1 MPSTRKQEA
10 KEKRSRQSDV
20 MSDIENLD
28 VMLGNY
34 ANGDSRGQDTVDQLE
49 IDPESSRRQQGFDQ
63 EESNYRYLLHNNLS
77 ENSEITAETNRA
89 ISSEISSQM
98 SRKLEEMKSD
108 LNSHIL
114 EVINSAI
121 DEKILPSIENVI
133 ANKRESKNAKWDPRS
148 DRRHPDRNIQITQN
162 SDLESHG
169 RHKSKFC
176 QQVQDSGDDFPKLIA
191 TSSNQNNHRC
201 ENLVDFEQSDDEGYD
216 MVTGANFTT
225 HLVPEFLTARPMQ
238 SRNTIPLPNPSIDD
252 TLETTLP
259 AQQNQIPINTQETP
273 REPPVDPINRLA
285 DVILGMNTKQPSQ
298 TLMVRP
304 VSTTTL
310 TFDRKSGKFELF
322 EDLFHTM
329 IKMQPDM
336 TETMKI
342 NHFHSLL
349 PKNALQTFR
358 NINST
363 NRQTL
368 EDILAVFR
376 RKYVKPE
383 SQATAKHKWHKLV
396 FDPNTMKLPD
406 FLEEL
411 NQGAEKAFGEH
422 AQAMIDSLLY
432 AKLPPKLKRSVN
444 MARLE
449 NATYEEIVTHL
460 ERELELNG
468 LEEGDDIHVPT
479 MSTAPTATRPGT
491 GLLSSGIDP
500 NITCNY
506 CKKPGHVK
514 DDCRKLK
521 RKEEQKRN
529 GGQDTKKEYPKCPI
543 CDKTN
548 HPAERCWKG
557 AGAHLKPKNLKLDN
571 SKMRRKTEETPM
583 SQDDSNNKPTTSI
596 LKNPKN

>member
-1 MPSTRKQEA
+1 MPSTRKQKA
-10 KEKRSRQSDV
+10 KEKRARQSDV
-20 MSDIENLD
+20 LSDLENMN

-34 ANGDSRGQDTVDQLE
+34 PENQSDVDLNENVEVDSR
-49 IDPESSRRQQGFDQ
+49 
-63 EESNYRYLLHNNLS
+63 SNGTRTDMVRNCEDFRTLLTS
-77 ENSEITAETNRA
+77 EDRNRCEMTMETNRL
-89 ISSEISSQM
+89 ISEEISYQM
-98 SRKLEEMKSD
+98 NRKIDELKRNLDTQITES
-108 LNSHIL
+108 
-114 EVINSAI
+114 INSAI
-121 DEKILPSIENVI
+121 HDSTLPSI
-133 ANKRESKNAKWDPRS
+133 
-148 DRRHPDRNIQITQN
+148 QN
-162 SDLESHG
+162 SLSGQNSGLGTNVDSRSSRLSRNTQGKKHQSVWENTKC
-169 RHKSKFC
+169 R
-176 QQVQDSGDDFPKLIA
+176 VQ
-191 TSSNQNNHRC
+191 SNSNNHP
-201 ENLVDFEQSDDEGYD
+201 QSRDCSLSSLDCRDDHD
-216 MVTGANFTT
+216 MVTGANPTPRM
-225 HLVPEFLTARPMQ
+225 VPEFLTGRPTQ
-238 SRNTIPLPNPSIDD
+238 SGDNP
-252 TLETTLP
+252 
-259 AQQNQIPINTQETP
+259 QNQDLIDPQSPTTSPQDQETFGHNP
-273 REPPVDPINRLA
+273 AIDPLTRLA
-285 DVILGMNTKQPSQ
+285 NVLTGMTNKQTPQ

-310 TFDRKSGKFELF
+310 TFDGKSEKFELY

-329 IKMQPDM
+329 IKMQPEM

-349 PKNALQTFR
+349 RKNALQTFR
-358 NINST
+358 NINSAI
-363 NRQTL
+363 RQTL
-368 EDILAVFR
+368 EDVLAVLR

-383 SQATAKHKWHKLV
+383 SQATAKHKWQKLV

-411 NQGAEKAFGEH
+411 NQGAEKAFGEN

-449 NATYEEIVTHL
+449 SASYEEIVTHL

-468 LEEGDDIHVPT
+468 LEGGDDITVPT

-514 DDCRKLK
+514 DESRKFK
-521 RKEEQKRN
+521 RKEEQRRN
-529 GGQDTKKEYPKCPI
+529 DGQDTKKEYPKCPT

-557 AGAHLKPKNLKLDN
+557 AGAHLKPKNLKIEDAKPDN
-571 SKMRRKTEETPM
+571 TSPSQSET
-583 SQDDSNNKPTTSI
+583 NNKQTTSI
-596 LKNPKN
+596 LKNPKNSSCHDSNLIQNYASDNI

>member
-1 MPSTRKQEA
+1 MPSTRKQKA
-10 KEKRSRQSDV
+10 KERRSRQLDIMSDV
-20 MSDIENLD
+20 ENVDIMLGSYSRDGEGNASEDEMNLD
-28 VMLGNY
+28 SESNRLQQGSNVIGEDFRSLLNT
-34 ANGDSRGQDTVDQLE
+34 NSRENSQVTIETTRMISDE
-49 IDPESSRRQQGFDQ
+49 ISNQVSRRL
-63 EESNYRYLLHNNLS
+63 N
-77 ENSEITAETNRA
+77 EIKTSLNFQIQDA
-89 ISSEISSQM
+89 IS
-98 SRKLEEMKSD
+98 
-108 LNSHIL
+108 N
-114 EVINSAI
+114 AI
-121 DEKILPSIENVI
+121 TEKILPSIQNTLEMQGRPNFTMVDRRSNGLHPSPKSTEFTMKDQRSSGLQRNAEVGNSQEMVENRPKTCFTQE
-133 ANKRESKNAKWDPRS
+133 NGRQMSRESSTDSINS
-148 DRRHPDRNIQITQN
+148 EQN
-162 SDLESHG
+162 
-169 RHKSKFC
+169 R
-176 QQVQDSGDDFPKLIA
+176 
-191 TSSNQNNHRC
+191 
-201 ENLVDFEQSDDEGYD
+201 D
-216 MVTGANFTT
+216 MVTGANPTP
-225 HLVPEFLTARPMQ
+225 HMVPEFLTGRPMQ
-238 SRNTIPLPNPSIDD
+238 SREPLQRRNSNNDESQETIPQVS
-252 TLETTLP
+252 ETTAP
-259 AQQNQIPINTQETP
+259 TTGS
-273 REPPVDPINRLA
+273 DPINRLA
-285 DVILGMNTKQPSQ
+285 EVLVGMNNRPSAQ

-304 VSTTTL
+304 VSSTTL
-310 TFDRKSGKFELF
+310 TFDGKSEKFELF

-336 TETMKI
+336 TEAMKI

-349 PKNALQTFR
+349 RKNALQTFR
-358 NINST
+358 NINT
-363 NRQTL
+363 ANRQTL

-383 SQATAKHKWHKLV
+383 SQATAKHKWHRLV

-411 NQGAEKAFGEH
+411 NQGAEKAFGEN

-468 LEEGDDIHVPT
+468 LEEGDDIPIPT

-500 NITCNY
+500 GITCNY
-506 CKKPGHVK
+506 CKKPGHTK

-529 GGQDTKKEYPKCPI
+529 DGQNTRKEYPKCPT

-557 AGAHLKPKNLKLDN
+557 AGAHLKPKNLKLED
-571 SKMRRKTEETPM
+571 SKT
-583 SQDDSNNKPTTSI
+583 DDPSTSNNDVQHKQTTSI

>member
-1 MPSTRKQEA
+1 MPSTRKQKA
-10 KEKRSRQSDV
+10 REKRSRQSDV
-20 MSDIENLD
+20 MSDLENMN

-34 ANGDSRGQDTVDQLE
+34 QENQSDVDSNENVEMDSRSNGTRTDMVRNCEDFRTLLTSEDRKRCE
-49 IDPESSRRQQGFDQ
+49 IPTGANRLISEKISHQMNRKIDELKRNLDAQSTES
-63 EESNYRYLLHNNLS
+63 
-77 ENSEITAETNRA
+77 
-89 ISSEISSQM
+89 
-98 SRKLEEMKSD
+98 
-108 LNSHIL
+108 
-114 EVINSAI
+114 INSAI
-121 DEKILPSIENVI
+121 HNSILPSIQNSLSGQNSGLGTNVD
-133 ANKRESKNAKWDPRS
+133 SRS
-148 DRRHPDRNIQITQN
+148 SRLSRNTEGKKHQSAWGNTQN
-162 SDLESHG
+162 
-169 RHKSKFC
+169 RI
-176 QQVQDSGDDFPKLIA
+176 QQNS
-191 TSSNQNNHRC
+191 NNHPCSRDSSISS
-201 ENLVDFEQSDDEGYD
+201 LDIRGHHD
-216 MVTGANFTT
+216 MVTGANPTPRM
-225 HLVPEFLTARPMQ
+225 VPEFLTGRTTHSRDNPQ
-238 SRNTIPLPNPSIDD
+238 SQGPLDPPSPTASPHD
-252 TLETTLP
+252 
-259 AQQNQIPINTQETP
+259 QETSGP
-273 REPPVDPINRLA
+273 NHTIDPFTRLA
-285 DVILGMNTKQPSQ
+285 DVLTGMTNRPTSQ

-310 TFDRKSGKFELF
+310 TFDGKSEKFELF

-336 TETMKI
+336 TEAMKV

-349 PKNALQTFR
+349 RKNALQTFR
-358 NINST
+358 NINSA

-368 EDILAVFR
+368 EDVLAVFR

-396 FDPNTMKLPD
+396 FDTNTMKLPD

-411 NQGAEKAFGEH
+411 NQGAEKAFGEN

-432 AKLPPKLKRSVN
+432 AKLKRSVN

-449 NATYEEIVTHL
+449 NASYEEIVTHL

-468 LEEGDDIHVPT
+468 LEGGDDITVPT

-500 NITCNY
+500 NVTCNY

-514 DDCRKLK
+514 DECRKLK
-521 RKEEQKRN
+521 RKEEQRCN
-529 GGQDTKKEYPKCPI
+529 DGQDTKKEYPKCPT

-557 AGAHLKPKNLKLDN
+557 AGAHLKPKNLKMEDAKQDN
-571 SKMRRKTEETPM
+571 ASPSQSET
-583 SQDDSNNKPTTSI
+583 NNKQTTSI

>member
-1 MPSTRKQEA
+1 MPSTRKQKA

-34 ANGDSRGQDTVDQLE
+34 ANSDIRDRDIVDQIE
-49 IDPESSRRQQGFDQ
+49 IDPESSRRQQGIGQ
-63 EESNYRYLLHNNLS
+63 EESNYRSLLNTNLS
-77 ENSEITAETNRA
+77 ENSEITVKTSRA

-121 DEKILPSIENVI
+121 DEKILPSIENII
-133 ANKRESKNAKWDPRS
+133 ANKRETKNAKWDLRS
-148 DRRHPDRNIQITQN
+148 DGRHPDRNIQMTQN

-176 QQVQDSGDDFPKLIA
+176 QQVQDSGENFPKLIA
-191 TSSNQNNHRC
+191 TSSNQNNHRS

-216 MVTGANFTT
+216 MVTRANLTP
-225 HLVPEFLTARPMQ
+225 HLVPEFLTGRPMQ
-238 SRNTIPLPNPSIDD
+238 SRNTIPLPNPTTDD

-259 AQQNQIPINTQETP
+259 AQQNPIPINTQETP

-285 DVILGMNTKQPSQ
+285 DVIMGMNTKQPSQ

-310 TFDRKSGKFELF
+310 TFDGKSEKFELF

-342 NHFHSLL
+342 NHFYSLL
-349 PKNALQTFR
+349 RKNALQTFR

-383 SQATAKHKWHKLV
+383 SQATAKHK
-396 FDPNTMKLPD
+396 
-406 FLEEL
+406 
-411 NQGAEKAFGEH
+411 
-422 AQAMIDSLLY
+422 
-432 AKLPPKLKRSVN
+432 
-444 MARLE
+444 
-449 NATYEEIVTHL
+449 
-460 ERELELNG
+460 
-468 LEEGDDIHVPT
+468 
-479 MSTAPTATRPGT
+479 
-491 GLLSSGIDP
+491 
-500 NITCNY
+500 
-506 CKKPGHVK
+506 
-514 DDCRKLK
+514 
-521 RKEEQKRN
+521 
-529 GGQDTKKEYPKCPI
+529 
-543 CDKTN
+543 
-548 HPAERCWKG
+548 
-557 AGAHLKPKNLKLDN
+557 
-571 SKMRRKTEETPM
+571 
-583 SQDDSNNKPTTSI
+583 
-596 LKNPKN
+596 

>member
-1 MPSTRKQEA
+1 
-10 KEKRSRQSDV
+10 

-34 ANGDSRGQDTVDQLE
+34 PNSEIRGEDAIDQME
-49 IDPESSRRQQGFDQ
+49 IDPESRGRQQDLDQ
-63 EESNYRYLLHNNLS
+63 NEPNYRSLLNTNLS
-77 ENSEITAETNRA
+77 ENSEISVETSRMIN
-89 ISSEISSQM
+89 SEISSQM
-98 SRKLEEMKSD
+98 SRKIEEMKSD

-121 DEKILPSIENVI
+121 EERILPSNENVL
-133 ANKRESKNAKWDPRS
+133 ASSREVKTTKWDLRS
-148 DRRHPDRNIQITQN
+148 DGRHPDRNIQMTQN

-169 RHKSKFC
+169 RHQNKFC
-176 QQVQDSGDDFPKLIA
+176 QQVQDSGENFPKLIS
-191 TSSNQNNHRC
+191 TSSNQNIHRR
-201 ENLVDFEQSDDEGYD
+201 ENLVDFEQSDDDGYD
-216 MVTGANFTT
+216 MVTGANLTP
-225 HLVPEFLTARPMQ
+225 HMVPEFLTGRPMQ
-238 SRNTIPLPNPSIDD
+238 SRNNIPQQNDD
-252 TLETTLP
+252 NDALLDTTLP
-259 AQQNQIPINTQETP
+259 TQQMPMRTTEAIT
-273 REPPVDPINRLA
+273 EPPVDNINRLA
-285 DVILGMNTKQPSQ
+285 DVIMGMNTKQPSQ

-310 TFDRKSGKFELF
+310 TFDGKSEKFELF

-349 PKNALQTFR
+349 RKNALQTFR

-396 FDPNTMKLPD
+396 FEPNTMKLPD

-432 AKLPPKLKRSVN
+432 GKLPPKLKRSVN

-479 MSTAPTATRPGT
+479 MSTAPQQHDRELVSFHPASTRISRATIAKSRDMSKMTAENSRERRNKSAMADRIRRKNILNVQLATKRITRRNGVGKALEPT
-491 GLLSSGIDP
+491 SSPKTSNWIIP
-500 NITCNY
+500 
-506 CKKPGHVK
+506 KP
-514 DDCRKLK
+514 RKL
-521 RKEEQKRN
+521 
-529 GGQDTKKEYPKCPI
+529 P
-543 CDKTN
+543 
-548 HPAERCWKG
+548 
-557 AGAHLKPKNLKLDN
+557 
-571 SKMRRKTEETPM
+571 
-583 SQDDSNNKPTTSI
+583 
-596 LKNPKN
+596 

>member
-1 MPSTRKQEA
+1 MPSTRKKKA
-10 KEKRSRQSDV
+10 KEKRARQSDV
-20 MSDIENLD
+20 MSDVENLD
-28 VMLGNY
+28 IMLGSYSRDAQVEQGNISDVE
-34 ANGDSRGQDTVDQLE
+34 GDF
-49 IDPESSRRQQGFDQ
+49 ESDRRQQSTDLVEGNFR
-63 EESNYRYLLHNNLS
+63 SLLNTNVS
-77 ENSEITAETNRA
+77 ENSEITAETMRA
-89 ISSEISSQM
+89 INSEISSQM
-98 SRKLEEMKSD
+98 SRKLDEMKSD
-108 LNSHIL
+108 LNLQIMDA
-114 EVINSAI
+114 INSAI
-121 DEKILPSIENVI
+121 QEKVLPSIENTLNSVKTTQ
-133 ANKRESKNAKWDPRS
+133 NTKWDLRSDGRHSGLVGQSASNSDPRS
-148 DRRHPDRNIQITQN
+148 
-162 SDLESHG
+162 SG
-169 RHKSKFC
+169 RHQSAQAPLDLKSSGNRPKSSLKESNLYNRSR
-176 QQVQDSGDDFPKLIA
+176 DS
-191 TSSNQNNHRC
+191 S
-201 ENLVDFEQSDDEGYD
+201 VDSIESDVGYD
-216 MVTGANFTT
+216 MVTGAKLTP
-225 HLVPEFLTARPMQ
+225 HIVPEFLTGRPMQ
-238 SRNTIPLPNPSIDD
+238 SRKNIPQQNDDNDD
-252 TLETTLP
+252 TLDTTLP
-259 AQQNQIPINTQETP
+259 AQQPIRTNTTEAIT
-273 REPPVDPINRLA
+273 EPPVDPINRLA
-285 DVILGMNTKQPSQ
+285 DVIMGMNTKPSTQ

-304 VSTTTL
+304 VNTTTL
-310 TFDRKSGKFELF
+310 TFDGKSEKFELF

-336 TETMKI
+336 SEAMKI

-349 PKNALQTFR
+349 RKNALQTFR
-358 NINST
+358 NISSA

-368 EDILAVFR
+368 EDVLAVFR

-468 LEEGDDIHVPT
+468 LEEGDDIPVPT
-479 MSTAPTATRPGT
+479 MSTTPTTTRSGK

-500 NITCNY
+500 NVTCNY

-521 RKEEQKRN
+521 RKEEQKLN
-529 GGQDTKKEYPKCPI
+529 DGQGTKREYPKCPT
-543 CDKTN
+543 CGKTN

-571 SKMRRKTEETPM
+571 DQPEEST
-583 SQDDSNNKPTTSI
+583 SSHKDDTNKQNTSI
-596 LKNPKN
+596 LKNSKN

>member
-1 MPSTRKQEA
+1 MPSTRKQKA
-10 KEKRSRQSDV
+10 KERRSRQLDIMSDV
-20 MSDIENLD
+20 ENVD
-28 VMLGNY
+28 VMLGSY
-34 ANGDSRGQDTVDQLE
+34 SRDDENNASEDGMNLDLE
-49 IDPESSRRQQGFDQ
+49 SNRLQQSSNVIGEDFRSLLNTNSRENSQVTIETTRIISDEVSNQISRRLD
-63 EESNYRYLLHNNLS
+63 
-77 ENSEITAETNRA
+77 EINTSLNFQIQDA
-89 ISSEISSQM
+89 IS
-98 SRKLEEMKSD
+98 
-108 LNSHIL
+108 N
-114 EVINSAI
+114 AI
-121 DEKILPSIENVI
+121 TEKILLSIQNTLEMQGRPNSTMVDRRSNGLHPSPRSTEFTIKDQRSSGLQRNTEVGNSQGTMENRPKTCFTQE
-133 ANKRESKNAKWDPRS
+133 NSRLRSRESSTDSINS
-148 DRRHPDRNIQITQN
+148 EQN
-162 SDLESHG
+162 
-169 RHKSKFC
+169 R
-176 QQVQDSGDDFPKLIA
+176 
-191 TSSNQNNHRC
+191 
-201 ENLVDFEQSDDEGYD
+201 D
-216 MVTGANFTT
+216 MVTGANPTP
-225 HLVPEFLTARPMQ
+225 HMVPEFLTGRPMQ
-238 SRNTIPLPNPSIDD
+238 SREPLQRQNSNHDESQDTIPQVP
-252 TLETTLP
+252 ETTP
-259 AQQNQIPINTQETP
+259 SNTSP
-273 REPPVDPINRLA
+273 DPINRLA
-285 DVILGMNTKQPSQ
+285 EVLVGMNNRPSAQ

-310 TFDRKSGKFELF
+310 TFDAKSEKFELF

-336 TETMKI
+336 TEAMKI

-349 PKNALQTFR
+349 RKNALQTFR
-358 NINST
+358 NINT
-363 NRQTL
+363 ANRQTL

-376 RKYVKPE
+376 RKYLKPE
-383 SQATAKHKWHKLV
+383 SQATAKHKWHRLV

-411 NQGAEKAFGEH
+411 NQGAEKAFGEN

-468 LEEGDDIHVPT
+468 LEEGDDIPVPT

-500 NITCNY
+500 GITCNY
-506 CKKPGHVK
+506 CKKPGHTK
-514 DDCRKLK
+514 DECRKLK

-529 GGQDTKKEYPKCPI
+529 DGQAAKKEYPKCPT

-557 AGAHLKPKNLKLDN
+557 AGAHLKPKNLKLED
-571 SKMRRKTEETPM
+571 SKTDEAST
-583 SQDDSNNKPTTSI
+583 STNDAQNKPTTSI

>member
-1 MPSTRKQEA
+1 
-10 KEKRSRQSDV
+10 

-34 ANGDSRGQDTVDQLE
+34 THSETRDQEAIDQIE
-49 IDPESSRRQQGFDQ
+49 IDPESGRRQQDLDQ
-63 EESNYRYLLHNNLS
+63 NESNYRSLLNTNLS
-77 ENSEITAETNRA
+77 ENSEITVETSRMIN
-89 ISSEISSQM
+89 SEISSQM
-98 SRKLEEMKSD
+98 SRKIEEMKSD

-114 EVINSAI
+114 EDLNSAI
-121 DEKILPSIENVI
+121 EERILPSIENVI
-133 ANKRESKNAKWDPRS
+133 TSNREAKNTKWDLRS
-148 DRRHPDRNIQITQN
+148 DGRHPDRNIQMTQN

-176 QQVQDSGDDFPKLIA
+176 QQVQDSGENFPKLIA
-191 TSSNQNNHRC
+191 TSSNQNNHRR
-201 ENLVDFEQSDDEGYD
+201 ENLVDFEQSDEDGYD
-216 MVTGANFTT
+216 MVTGANLTP
-225 HLVPEFLTARPMQ
+225 HLVPEFLTGRPMQ
-238 SRNTIPLPNPSIDD
+238 SRNTIPLPNPSTDD

-259 AQQNQIPINTQETP
+259 AQQNPSPINTQETP

-285 DVILGMNTKQPSQ
+285 DVIMGMNTKQPSQ
-298 TLMVRP
+298 TLLVRP

-310 TFDRKSGKFELF
+310 TFDGKSEKFELF

-329 IKMQPDM
+329 IKMQSDM

-349 PKNALQTFR
+349 RKNALQTFR

-406 FLEEL
+406 FLKEL

-521 RKEEQKRN
+521 RKEEQKRS
-529 GGQDTKKEYPKCPI
+529 GGQDTKKEYPKCPT

-571 SKMRRKTEETPM
+571 TKTEETPM

-596 LKNPKN
+596 LKNSKN

>member
-1 MPSTRKQEA
+1 MEDQRSSGPQRNPEVVNMLKTKENRPKMCFTQENSSQ
-10 KEKRSRQSDV
+10 RSR
-20 MSDIENLD
+20 
-28 VMLGNY
+28 
-34 ANGDSRGQDTVDQLE
+34 
-49 IDPESSRRQQGFDQ
+49 ESSI
-63 EESNYRYLLHNNLS
+63 ESYTC
-77 ENSEITAETNRA
+77 EQNR
-89 ISSEISSQM
+89 
-98 SRKLEEMKSD
+98 
-108 LNSHIL
+108 
-114 EVINSAI
+114 
-121 DEKILPSIENVI
+121 
-133 ANKRESKNAKWDPRS
+133 
-148 DRRHPDRNIQITQN
+148 
-162 SDLESHG
+162 
-169 RHKSKFC
+169 
-176 QQVQDSGDDFPKLIA
+176 
-191 TSSNQNNHRC
+191 
-201 ENLVDFEQSDDEGYD
+201 D
-216 MVTGANFTT
+216 MVTGANTT
-225 HLVPEFLTARPMQ
+225 PHMVPEFLTGRPMHSPAPLQ
-238 SRNTIPLPNPSIDD
+238 RQNSNNDESQDAVPQVPETTTPTIPSD
-252 TLETTLP
+252 
-259 AQQNQIPINTQETP
+259 
-273 REPPVDPINRLA
+273 PVNRLA
-285 DVILGMNTKQPSQ
+285 EVLVGMNNRPSAQ

-310 TFDRKSGKFELF
+310 TFDRKSEKFVF

-329 IKMQPDM
+329 KKMQPDM

-349 PKNALQTFR
+349 RKNALQTFC
-358 NINST
+358 NINT
-363 NRQTL
+363 ANRQTL

-383 SQATAKHKWHKLV
+383 SQATAKHKWHRLV

-411 NQGAEKAFGEH
+411 NQGAEKAFGEN

-468 LEEGDDIHVPT
+468 LEEGDDIPVPT

-500 NITCNY
+500 KVTCNY

-514 DDCRKLK
+514 DECRKLK
-521 RKEEQKRN
+521 RKEEQRRN
-529 GGQDTKKEYPKCPI
+529 DGQDTKKEYPKCPT

-557 AGAHLKPKNLKLDN
+557 AGAHLKPKNLKLEDTTAAHTST
-571 SKMRRKTEETPM
+571 SK
-583 SQDDSNNKPTTSI
+583 DDAKNTQPTSI

>member
-1 MPSTRKQEA
+1 MPSTRKQKA
-10 KEKRSRQSDV
+10 KERRSRQLDIMSDV
-20 MSDIENLD
+20 ENVD
-28 VMLGNY
+28 VMLGSY
-34 ANGDSRGQDTVDQLE
+34 SRDDENNASEDGMNLD
-49 IDPESSRRQQGFDQ
+49 IESNRLQQSSNVVGEDFRSLLNTNSRENSQVTIETTRIISDEVSNQISRRLD
-63 EESNYRYLLHNNLS
+63 
-77 ENSEITAETNRA
+77 EINTSLNFQIQDA
-89 ISSEISSQM
+89 IS
-98 SRKLEEMKSD
+98 
-108 LNSHIL
+108 N
-114 EVINSAI
+114 AI
-121 DEKILPSIENVI
+121 TEKILPSIQNTLEMQGRPNSTMVDRRSNGLHPSPRSTEFTIKDQRSSGLQRNTEVGNSQGTMENRPKTCFTQE
-133 ANKRESKNAKWDPRS
+133 NSRLRSRESSTDSINS
-148 DRRHPDRNIQITQN
+148 EQN
-162 SDLESHG
+162 
-169 RHKSKFC
+169 R
-176 QQVQDSGDDFPKLIA
+176 
-191 TSSNQNNHRC
+191 
-201 ENLVDFEQSDDEGYD
+201 D
-216 MVTGANFTT
+216 MVTGANPTP
-225 HLVPEFLTARPMQ
+225 HMVPEFLTGRPMQ
-238 SRNTIPLPNPSIDD
+238 SREPLQRQNSNHDESQDTIPQVP
-252 TLETTLP
+252 ETTP
-259 AQQNQIPINTQETP
+259 SNTSP
-273 REPPVDPINRLA
+273 DPINRLA
-285 DVILGMNTKQPSQ
+285 EVLVGMNNRPSAQ

-310 TFDRKSGKFELF
+310 TFDAKSEKFELF

-336 TETMKI
+336 TEAMKI

-349 PKNALQTFR
+349 RKNALQTFR
-358 NINST
+358 NINT
-363 NRQTL
+363 ANRQTL

-376 RKYVKPE
+376 RKYLKPE
-383 SQATAKHKWHKLV
+383 SQATAKHKWHRLV

-411 NQGAEKAFGEH
+411 NQGAEKAFGEN

-468 LEEGDDIHVPT
+468 LEEGDDIPVPT

-500 NITCNY
+500 GITCNY
-506 CKKPGHVK
+506 CKKPGHTK
-514 DDCRKLK
+514 DECRKLK

-529 GGQDTKKEYPKCPI
+529 DGQGAKKEYPKCPT

-557 AGAHLKPKNLKLDN
+557 AGAHLKPKNLKLED
-571 SKMRRKTEETPM
+571 SKADEASTSTNDA
-583 SQDDSNNKPTTSI
+583 QNKPTTFI